1 MKRIRHK
8 IKIEQDIID
17 KPVKLDILN
26 EIPPQV
32 NEIPRHF
39 IHDVT
44 LHRPHIAPIKA
55 IKMRRW
61 RRENNR
67 SEEEEEGEE
76 EEGK

>member
-17 KPVKLDILN
+17 KPVKLDTLN
-26 EIPPQV
+26 ELPPQV

-44 LHRPHIAPIKA
+44 PHRPYQ
-55 IKMRRW
+55 
-61 RRENNR
+61 NNQN
-67 SEEEEEGEE
+67 EEV
-76 EEGK
+76 EEGKQ

>member
-1 MKRIRHK
+1 MINPSNWIYLMSFPR
-8 IKIEQDIID
+8 
-17 KPVKLDILN
+17 KLMRYQGIL
-26 EIPPQV
+26 
-32 NEIPRHF
+32 F
-39 IHDVT
+39 MT
-44 LHRPHIAPIKA
+44 SPHIDPIKT